1 MDMNAT
7 KRWMVTGERGA
18 GKTSLCRLLASQA
31 RNKGWDAAGVIS
43 PGVFEN
49 GVKTGIQ
56 VEDIRRGES
65 HPLAS
70 LEARGPFDL
79 PVGKWYFDR
88 TTLAWGNQVIANS
101 PPCDLLIVDE
111 LGPLELLQ
119 GDGWQ
124 AALEVLSAGSYR
136 LALVVIRPELQE
148 LARGVLDFAA
158 TLTIDQTKS
167 LEQWMRMYWPRIET
181 SFGGIIRLTK

>member
-18 GKTSLCRLLASQA
+18 GKTSLCRSLASQA

-65 HPLAS
+65 HPLAA
-70 LEARGPFDL
+70 LEARDTFDL
-79 PVGKWYFDR
+79 PLGKWFFDR
-88 TTLAWGNQVIANS
+88 SVLEWGDKAIASS

-119 GDGWQ
+119 GGGWQ
-124 AALEVLSAGSYR
+124 AALEVLRGGSYR
-136 LALVVIRPELQE
+136 LALVVVRPELQDVGHRDLE
-148 LARGVLDFAA
+148 TSV
-158 TLTIDQTKS
+158 TITIDRTQDVD
-167 LEQWMRMYWPRIET
+167 QWAQLYWSEIET
-181 SFGGIIRLTK
+181 SFGGIIPLAK